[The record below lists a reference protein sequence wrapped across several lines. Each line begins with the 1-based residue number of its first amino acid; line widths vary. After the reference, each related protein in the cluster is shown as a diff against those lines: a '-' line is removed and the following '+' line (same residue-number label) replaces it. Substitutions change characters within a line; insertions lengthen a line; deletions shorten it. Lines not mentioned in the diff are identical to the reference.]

1 MISTRNLTPKDLVE
15 IAKHMVEKGNNKDT
29 KTVAVLVTTYEY
41 VKGEGDKVISQ
52 AIIPCVEV
60 DC

>member
-15 IAKHMVEKGNNKDT
+15 IAKQMVEKGNNKDT
-29 KTVAVLVTTYEY
+29 KTVAVLVTTSEY
-41 VKGEGDKVISQ
+41 VKDEGEKVISQ